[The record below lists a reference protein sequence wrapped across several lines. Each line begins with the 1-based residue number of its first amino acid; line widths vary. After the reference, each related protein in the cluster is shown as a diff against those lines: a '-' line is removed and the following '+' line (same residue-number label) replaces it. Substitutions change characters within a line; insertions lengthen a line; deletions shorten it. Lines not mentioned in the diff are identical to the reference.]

1 MKLTTYKKIIEIL
14 IIVISILMIILC
26 AMYTIDQD
34 FYNLPITVLV
44 AMISIIC
51 IISWI
56 CHFILWRCPYCHHR
70 ARFLPFLNDSI
81 FCSYCGYKI
90 I

>member
-81 FCSYCGYKI
+81 FCSYCEHKI

>member
-14 IIVISILMIILC
+14 IIIISILMIMLC

-34 FYNLPITVLV
+34 FYNLPIIVLV
-44 AMISIIC
+44 AYYRYHMDISL
-51 IISWI
+51 I

-70 ARFLPFLNDSI
+70 ARFLPFSMIVFFVLIVDI
-81 FCSYCGYKI
+81 K
-90 I
+90 

>member
-44 AMISIIC
+44 AMISIIPKL
-51 IISWI
+51 
-56 CHFILWRCPYCHHR
+56 FMKANL
-70 ARFLPFLNDSI
+70 
-81 FCSYCGYKI
+81 
-90 I
+90 

>member
-1 MKLTTYKKIIEIL
+1 MKLPTYKKIIEIL

-56 CHFILWRCPYCHHR
+56 CHFILWRYPYCHHR

-81 FCSYCGYKI
+81 FCSYCGHKI

>member
-14 IIVISILMIILC
+14 IIIISILLIMLC

-34 FYNLPITVLV
+34 FYNLPIIVLV
-44 AMISIIC
+44 AIIGIIW
-51 IISWI
+51 IISLI

-70 ARFLPFLNDSI
+70 ARFLPFSNDSI
-81 FCSYCGYKI
+81 FCSYCGHKI